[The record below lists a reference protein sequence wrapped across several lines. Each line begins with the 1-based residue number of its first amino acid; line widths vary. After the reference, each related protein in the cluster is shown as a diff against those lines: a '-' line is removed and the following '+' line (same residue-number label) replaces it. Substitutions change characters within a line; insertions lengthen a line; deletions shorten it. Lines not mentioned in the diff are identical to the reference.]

1 METIHIRGA
10 RQHNLKNISLEIPRQ
25 QFVVITGVSGSG
37 KSTLAFDVLYAE
49 GRRRYM
55 ASLSASARQFLTQHA
70 KPEVDAISGLSPTV
84 ALEQRRATPSVRSTV
99 GTVSEIAD
107 YLRLLYAR
115 VGTPHCL
122 ECGRVIARHS
132 VPQIVDQLLDVPE
145 GSRLQLLAPI
155 RLFHPDDC
163 DTVLQDLHRAGF
175 VRIRLNGTIYD
186 LMDLDLAR
194 TIAGLRPG
202 EIAETQLD
210 IVVDRLVVKS
220 GMAQRLADSLD
231 TALRYGKDVVK
242 VLIEPFDSAPLRSG
256 WEERLFTQRL
266 VCPACGFAYPELSP
280 AFFSPNSPEGA
291 CPACEGLGVQQN
303 PPLNKGGRGGDK
315 RGGDKRGSAQAAGDS
330 QVCSQCHGSRL
341 RPETQ
346 GIRLRDRSLSELT
359 AKPLEEVLDF
369 FSALVF
375 YGQTEPIAR
384 PLCQEI
390 VSRLRA
396 LVDLGL
402 AYVSLDRTLVSLSG
416 GEAQR
421 VRLATLL
428 GNGLSGVIYI
438 LDEPSVGLHPRDTS
452 QLLEMLRRLCRQGNT
467 VVVVEHDPETMLA
480 ADHLIDLGP
489 GAGEQGGRVC
499 ATGTPQ
505 AVKNAP
511 DSLTGQYLSGAS
523 QIPVPTKRRAS
534 TQCLTLA
541 RTRVH
546 NLKDISVDFPL
557 GTLTCVTGV
566 SGSGKSSLV
575 SDALVPALA
584 AALAGT
590 QATAA
595 GIGQLSGW
603 QHLNKMIVVDQAP
616 IGRTPS
622 STPATYIGLLRPL
635 RALFAQL
642 PEARVRGYNPD
653 RFSFNVKGG
662 RCEACEG
669 HGVFAVEM
677 SFLPDVYVQCDVCHG
692 QRYNRETLA
701 VTLRG
706 RSIADV
712 LNMTVA
718 EALAAY
724 GDLPEIRSRLE
735 TLRAVG
741 LSYIRLG
748 QAAPTLSGGEAQRLK
763 LAKEL
768 SRKSTGQT
776 LFLFDEPTTGLHL
789 ADIQRL
795 LDIFTL
801 LVETGNTVVVVEHNL
816 EVVKT
821 ADWVIDLGPEGG
833 EAGGKVVACGP
844 PEEIAQVEESYT
856 GRFLKGL
863 L

>member
-1 METIHIRGA
+1 METICIRGA

-25 QFVVITGVSGSG
+25 KFVVITGVSGSG

-70 KPEVDAISGLSPTV
+70 KPDVDAISGLSPTV
-84 ALEQRRATPSVRSTV
+84 ALEQRRTTTSPRSTV

-132 VPQIVDQLLDVPE
+132 VPQIVDQLLDAPE

-155 RLFHPDDC
+155 RLFHPDDG
-163 DTVLQDLHRAGF
+163 DTVLQDLHKAGF
-175 VRIRLNGTIYD
+175 VRVRLNGTIHD
-186 LMDLDLAR
+186 LMDLDLAQEL
-194 TIAGLRPG
+194 AGLSPD
-202 EIAETQLD
+202 EVAETQLD

-220 GMAQRLADSLD
+220 GIAQRLADSLD
-231 TALRYGKDVVK
+231 TALRYGRDVVK
-242 VLIEPFDSAPLRSG
+242 VLVEPFDSAPLRSG
-256 WEERLFTQRL
+256 CEERLFTQRL
-266 VCPACGFAYPELSP
+266 ICPACGFAYPELSP

-291 CPACEGLGVQQN
+291 CPACEGLGIQRERVT
-303 PPLNKGGRGGDK
+303 KK
-315 RGGDKRGSAQAAGDS
+315 RGKAQAVAES
-330 QVCSQCHGSRL
+330 QVCSECHGSRL

-346 GIRLRDRSLSELT
+346 GIRIGGKSLSELT
-359 AKPLEEVLDF
+359 AKPLEEALDF
-369 FSALVF
+369 FSRLGF
-375 YGQTEPIAR
+375 YGQTEPVAQ

-390 VSRLRA
+390 VSRLQA

-402 AYVSLDRTLVSLSG
+402 AYLSLDRTMVSLSG

-438 LDEPSVGLHPRDTS
+438 LDEPSVGLHPRDTG
-452 QLLEMLRRLCRQGNT
+452 QLLEMLRRLCQQGNT

-499 ATGTPQ
+499 AVGTPQ
-505 AVKNAP
+505 DVKNAP
-511 DSLTGQYLSGAS
+511 DSLTGRYLSGAA
-523 QIPVPTKRRAS
+523 QIPVPTKRRPS
-534 TQCLTLA
+534 KHCLTLA
-541 RTRVH
+541 HTGVH

-557 GTLTCVTGV
+557 GALTCVTGV
-566 SGSGKSSLV
+566 SGSGKSSLI

-642 PEARVRGYNPD
+642 PEARLRGYNPD

-669 HGVFAVEM
+669 NGVFAVEM

-692 QRYNRETLA
+692 RRYNRETLA

-741 LSYIRLG
+741 LAYIRLG

-801 LVETGNTVVVVEHNL
+801 LVEAGNTVVVIEHNL

-833 EAGGKVVACGP
+833 EAGGKVVACGT
-844 PEEIAQVEESYT
+844 PEDIARVEQSYT
-856 GRFLKGL
+856 GRFLKSL

>member
-1 METIHIRGA
+1 METIRIRGA

-25 QFVVITGVSGSG
+25 QLVVITGVSGSG

-55 ASLSASARQFLTQHA
+55 ASLSASARQFLTQQA
-70 KPEVDAISGLSPTV
+70 KPDVDAISGLSPAV
-84 ALEQRRATPSVRSTV
+84 ALEQRRATPSLRSTV

-107 YLRLLYAR
+107 YLRLLYTR

-122 ECGRVIARHS
+122 DCGRVIERHS
-132 VPQIVDQLLDVPE
+132 VPQIVDQLLDVPQ

-155 RLFHPDDC
+155 RLFHPDDG
-163 DTVLQDLHRAGF
+163 DTVLQDLHTAGF
-175 VRIRLNGTIYD
+175 VRIRLNGTIHD
-186 LMDLDLAR
+186 LMELDLAKK
-194 TIAGLRPG
+194 IAGLSPD
-202 EIAETQLD
+202 EITETQLD

-220 GMAQRLADSLD
+220 GVAQRLADSLD
-231 TALRYGKDVVK
+231 TALRYGKDVVT
-242 VLIEPFDSAPLRSG
+242 VLIGEN
-256 WEERLFTQRL
+256 EERLFTQRL
-266 VCPACGFAYPELSP
+266 ICPACDFTYPELSP

-291 CPACEGLGVQQN
+291 CPTCEGLGVQRERTT
-303 PPLNKGGRGGDK
+303 K
-315 RGGDKRGSAQAAGDS
+315 KRGSAQAAADS
-330 QVCSQCHGSRL
+330 QVCAGCNGARL

-346 GIRLRDRSLSELT
+346 GIRLGDSSLSELN
-359 AKPLEEVLDF
+359 ARPLGEALDF
-369 FSALVF
+369 FSQLVF
-375 YGQTEPIAR
+375 YGQTEQIAQ

-390 VSRLRA
+390 ITRLQA

-402 AYVSLDRTLVSLSG
+402 DYVSLERPMVSLSG

-438 LDEPSVGLHPRDTS
+438 LDEPSVGLHPRDTG
-452 QLLEMLRRLCRQGNT
+452 QLLEMLKRLCRQDNT

-499 ATGTPQ
+499 AVGTPQ
-505 AVKNAP
+505 DVKNAP
-511 DSLTGQYLSGAS
+511 DSLTGQYLSGEA

-534 TQCLTLA
+534 KHFLSLA
-541 RTRVH
+541 HTRVH

-557 GTLTCVTGV
+557 GALTCVTGV
-566 SGSGKSSLV
+566 SGSGKSSLIN
-575 SDALVPALA
+575 DALVPALA
-584 AALAGT
+584 AVLAGRT
-590 QATAA
+590 SAAA
-595 GIGQLSGW
+595 GVGQLSGG
-603 QHLNKMIVVDQAP
+603 QQLNKMIVVDQAP

-635 RALFAQL
+635 RVLFAQL
-642 PEARVRGYNPD
+642 PEARVRGYNLD

-669 HGVFAVEM
+669 NGVSVVEM
-677 SFLPDVYVQCDVCHG
+677 SFLPDVYVRCDVCHG
-692 QRYNRETLA
+692 RRYNRETLA
-701 VTLRG
+701 VTWRG

-718 EALAAY
+718 EALALY
-724 GDLPEIRSRLE
+724 GDISEIRSRLE

-741 LSYIRLG
+741 LSYVRLG

-768 SRKSTGQT
+768 SRKSTGRT

-801 LVETGNTVVVVEHNL
+801 LVEAGNTVVVVEHNL

-833 EAGGKVVACGP
+833 EAGGTVVACGT
-844 PEEIAQVEESYT
+844 PEEISHVEQSYT
-856 GRFLKGL
+856 GRFLKSL

>member
-1 METIHIRGA
+1 METIRIRGA

-25 QFVVITGVSGSG
+25 KFVVITGVSGSG

-55 ASLSASARQFLTQHA
+55 ASLSASARQFLTQYA

-84 ALEQRRATPSVRSTV
+84 ALEQRRTVSSVRSTV

-163 DTVLQDLHRAGF
+163 DTVLQDLYKAGF
-175 VRIRLNGTIYD
+175 VRVRLNGTIHD
-186 LMDLDLAR
+186 LVDLDLAGK
-194 TIAGLRPG
+194 IAGLRPG
-202 EIAETQLD
+202 EVAETQLD

-220 GMAQRLADSLD
+220 GIAQRLADSLD
-231 TALRYGKDVVK
+231 TALRYGKDMVK
-242 VLIEPFDSAPLRSG
+242 VLIGEN
-256 WEERLFTQRL
+256 EERLFTQRL
-266 VCPACGFAYPELSP
+266 ICPACGFAYPELSP

-291 CPACEGLGVQQN
+291 CPACEGLGVQQEQ
-303 PPLNKGGRGGDK
+303 KTKK
-315 RGGDKRGSAQAAGDS
+315 RRSAQAATDS
-330 QVCSQCHGSRL
+330 QVCSVCNGSRL
-341 RPETQ
+341 RSETQ
-346 GIRLRDRSLSELT
+346 GIRIRDMSLSELT
-359 AKPLEEVLDF
+359 AKPLGEALEF
-369 FSALVF
+369 FSQLVF

-390 VSRLRA
+390 VSRLQA

-402 AYVSLDRTLVSLSG
+402 AYVTLERTMMSLSG
-416 GEAQR
+416 GEVQR

-452 QLLEMLRRLCRQGNT
+452 QLLEMLRRLCQQGNT

-489 GAGEQGGRVC
+489 GAGEQGGWVC
-499 ATGTPQ
+499 AVGTPQ
-505 AVKNAP
+505 GVKNAP

-523 QIPVPTKRRAS
+523 QIPVPTKRRS
-534 TQCLTLA
+534 SKHCLTLA
-541 RTRVH
+541 HARVH

-557 GTLTCVTGV
+557 GALTCVTGV
-566 SGSGKSSLV
+566 SGSGKSSLI

-590 QATAA
+590 QSIAA

-669 HGVFAVEM
+669 NGVFAVEM

-692 QRYNRETLA
+692 RRYNRETLA

-718 EALAAY
+718 EALSAY
-724 GDLPEIRSRLE
+724 GDLPEVRSRLE

-801 LVETGNTVVVVEHNL
+801 LVEAGNTVVVIEHNL

-833 EAGGKVVACGP
+833 EAGGKVVACGT
-844 PEEIAQVEESYT
+844 PEDMTRVEHSYT
-856 GRFLKGL
+856 GRFLKSL

>member
-1 METIHIRGA
+1 METIRIRGA

-70 KPEVDAISGLSPTV
+70 KPDVDAISGLSPAV
-84 ALEQRRATPSVRSTV
+84 ALEQRRTAPSPRSTV

-122 ECGRVIARHS
+122 ECGRVIERHS

-145 GSRLQLLAPI
+145 GSRLQLLAPL
-155 RLFHPDDC
+155 RLFHPEDC
-163 DTVLQDLHRAGF
+163 DTVLQDLHKAGF
-175 VRIRLNGTIYD
+175 VRIRLNGTIHD
-186 LMDLDLAR
+186 LMDLELAEK
-194 TIAGLRPG
+194 IAGLSPG
-202 EIAETQLD
+202 EIAATQLD

-220 GMAQRLADSLD
+220 GVAQRLADSLD

-242 VLIEPFDSAPLRSG
+242 VLIEEN
-256 WEERLFTQRL
+256 EERLFTQRL
-266 VCPACGFAYPELSP
+266 ICPACGFAYPELSP

-291 CPACEGLGVQQN
+291 CPACEGLGVQQERVT
-303 PPLNKGGRGGDK
+303 KK
-315 RGGDKRGSAQAAGDS
+315 RGKAQAAGDS
-330 QVCSQCHGSRL
+330 QVCSQCNGSRL

-346 GIRLRDRSLSELT
+346 GIRIKDRHLAELN
-359 AKPLEEVLDF
+359 AQPLGAVLDF
-369 FSALVF
+369 FSQLGF
-375 YGQTEPIAR
+375 SGQTERIAR

-390 VSRLRA
+390 VSRLQA

-402 AYVSLDRTLVSLSG
+402 ASLTLDRTLVSLSG

-428 GNGLSGVIYI
+428 GNGLSGVIHI

-452 QLLEMLRRLCRQGNT
+452 QLLEMLKRLCGQGNT

-489 GAGEQGGRVC
+489 GAGEQGGWVC
-499 ATGTPQ
+499 AVGTPQ
-505 AVKNAP
+505 DVKNAP
-511 DSLTGQYLSGAS
+511 DSLTGQYLSGES
-523 QIPVPTKRRAS
+523 KIPVPTKRRAAKNL
-534 TQCLTLA
+534 LTLA
-541 RTRVH
+541 HTRVH

-557 GTLTCVTGV
+557 GALTCVTGV
-566 SGSGKSSLV
+566 SGSGKSSLI

-584 AALAGT
+584 AVLAGT
-590 QATAA
+590 QSTTAEV
-595 GIGQLSGW
+595 GQLSGW
-603 QHLNKMIVVDQAP
+603 QQLNKMIVVDQAP

-642 PEARVRGYNPD
+642 PEARVRGYNLD

-669 HGVFAVEM
+669 NGVFAVEM

-712 LNMTVA
+712 LKMTVA
-718 EALAAY
+718 EALALY
-724 GDLPEIRSRLE
+724 GDLSEIRSRLE

-801 LVETGNTVVVVEHNL
+801 LVEAGNTVVVIEHNL

-833 EAGGKVVACGP
+833 EAGGNVVACGT
-844 PEEIAQVEESYT
+844 PEEITRVEQSYT
-856 GRFLKGL
+856 GRFLKSL

>member
-25 QFVVITGVSGSG
+25 KFVVITGVSGSG

-84 ALEQRRATPSVRSTV
+84 ALEQRRTAPSVRSTV

-107 YLRLLYAR
+107 HLRLLYAR

-132 VPQIVDQLLDVPE
+132 VPQIVDQLLDVPA

-163 DTVLQDLHRAGF
+163 ATVLQDLHKAGF
-175 VRIRLNGTIYD
+175 VRVRLNGTIYD
-186 LMDLDLAR
+186 LMDSDLAR
-194 TIAGLRPG
+194 ELAGLRPG

-220 GMAQRLADSLD
+220 GIAQRLADSLD

-242 VLIEPFDSAPLRSG
+242 VLIGEN
-256 WEERLFTQRL
+256 EERLFTQRL
-266 VCPACGFAYPELSP
+266 ICPACGFAYPELSP

-291 CPACEGLGVQQN
+291 CPACEGLGVQHN
-303 PPLNKGGRGGDK
+303 PPHPPLTKGGRGGDK
-315 RGGDKRGSAQAAGDS
+315 RGSTQAAVGS

-341 RPETQ
+341 RSETQ
-346 GIRLRDRSLSELT
+346 GIRIRDMSLSELT
-359 AKPLEEVLDF
+359 AKSLEEVLDF
-369 FSALVF
+369 FSELVF
-375 YGQTEPIAR
+375 YGRTEPIAR

-390 VSRLRA
+390 VSRLQA

-402 AYVSLDRTLVSLSG
+402 AYVTLDRTMVSLSG

-428 GNGLSGVIYI
+428 GNGLSGVIHI

-452 QLLEMLRRLCRQGNT
+452 QLLEMLRRLCQQGNT

-489 GAGEQGGRVC
+489 GAGEQGGWVC
-499 ATGTPQ
+499 AVGTPQ
-505 AVKNAP
+505 DVKNAP
-511 DSLTGQYLSGAS
+511 NSLTGQYLSGAS
-523 QIPVPTKRRAS
+523 QIPVPTKRRPS
-534 TQCLTLA
+534 KHCLTLA
-541 RTRVH
+541 HTRMH
-546 NLKDISVDFPL
+546 NLKDICVDFPL

-566 SGSGKSSLV
+566 SGSGKSSLI

-635 RALFAQL
+635 RVLFAQL

-669 HGVFAVEM
+669 NGVFAVEM
-677 SFLPDVYVQCDVCHG
+677 SFLPDVYIRCDVCHG
-692 QRYNRETLA
+692 RRYNRETLA

-735 TLRAVG
+735 ALRAVG
-741 LSYIRLG
+741 LAYIRLG

-768 SRKSTGQT
+768 SRKSTGRT

-801 LVETGNTVVVVEHNL
+801 LVEAGNTVVVIEHNL

-844 PEEIAQVEESYT
+844 PEEIVQVEESYT
-856 GRFLKGL
+856 GRFLKSL

>member
-1 METIHIRGA
+1 METIRIRGA

-55 ASLSASARQFLTQHA
+55 ASLSASARQFLPQHA
-70 KPEVDAISGLSPTV
+70 KPDVDAISGLSPTV
-84 ALEQRRATPSVRSTV
+84 ALKQRRTAPSVRSTV

-107 YLRLLYAR
+107 YLRLLYTR

-122 ECGRVIARHS
+122 ECGRVIERHS
-132 VPQIVDQLLDVPE
+132 VPQIVDQLLDVSE

-155 RLFHPDDC
+155 RLFHPEDC
-163 DTVLQDLHRAGF
+163 DTVLQDLHKAGF
-175 VRIRLNGTIYD
+175 VRVRLNGTIHD
-186 LMDLDLAR
+186 LMDSGLAKEL
-194 TIAGLRPG
+194 TGLRPD
-202 EIAETQLD
+202 EITETQLD

-220 GMAQRLADSLD
+220 GIAQRLADSLD

-242 VLIEPFDSAPLRSG
+242 VLIGES
-256 WEERLFTQRL
+256 EERLFTQRL
-266 VCPACGFAYPELSP
+266 ICPACGFAYPELSP

-291 CPACEGLGVQQN
+291 CPACEGLGMQQD
-303 PPLNKGGRGGDK
+303 PPLSKGGRGGDK
-315 RGGDKRGSAQAAGDS
+315 RGSAQTAVKS
-330 QVCSQCHGSRL
+330 QVCSECNGSRL
-341 RPETQ
+341 RSETQ
-346 GIRLRDRSLSELT
+346 GIRIRDMSLSELT
-359 AKPLEEVLDF
+359 AKPLEGVLDF
-369 FSALVF
+369 FSQLVF
-375 YGQTEPIAR
+375 YGQTEPVAR

-402 AYVSLDRTLVSLSG
+402 AYVTLDRTMVSLSG
-416 GEAQR
+416 GESQR

-452 QLLEMLRRLCRQGNT
+452 QLLEMLKRLCQQGNT
-467 VVVVEHDPETMLA
+467 VVVVEHDPETILA

-489 GAGEQGGRVC
+489 GAGEQGGWVC
-499 ATGTPQ
+499 AVGTPQ
-505 AVKNAP
+505 DVKNAP

-523 QIPVPTKRRAS
+523 QIPVPTKRRPS
-534 TQCLTLA
+534 NHYLTLA
-541 RTRVH
+541 HTRVH

-557 GTLTCVTGV
+557 GALTCVTGV
-566 SGSGKSSLV
+566 SGSGKSSLI

-584 AALAGT
+584 AVLAGT
-590 QATAA
+590 QPTAA

-603 QHLNKMIVVDQAP
+603 QRLNKMIVVDQAP

-642 PEARVRGYNPD
+642 PEARVRGYTPD

-669 HGVFAVEM
+669 NGVFAVEM

-801 LVETGNTVVVVEHNL
+801 LVEAGNTVVVIEHNL

-821 ADWVIDLGPEGG
+821 ADWVIDLGPKGG
-833 EAGGKVVACGP
+833 AAGGNVVACGT
-844 PEEIAQVEESYT
+844 PEDMTRVEQSYT
-856 GRFLKGL
+856 GRFLKSFL
-863 L
+863 

>member
-70 KPEVDAISGLSPTV
+70 KPEVDAITGLSPTV
-84 ALEQRRATPSVRSTV
+84 ALEQRGTTTSPRSTV

-155 RLFHPDDC
+155 RLFHPDDG

-175 VRIRLNGTIYD
+175 VRVRLNGTIHD
-186 LMDLDLAR
+186 LMDADLAQEL
-194 TIAGLRPG
+194 AGLKPG

-220 GMAQRLADSLD
+220 GIAQRLADSLE

-242 VLIEPFDSAPLRSG
+242 VLVEPFDSAPLRSG
-256 WEERLFTQRL
+256 CEERLFTQRL
-266 VCPACGFAYPELSP
+266 ICPACGFAYPELSP

-291 CPACEGLGVQQN
+291 CPACEGLGIQRERVT
-303 PPLNKGGRGGDK
+303 KK
-315 RGGDKRGSAQAAGDS
+315 RGKAQAVAES
-330 QVCSQCHGSRL
+330 HICSECNGSRL
-341 RPETQ
+341 RSETQ
-346 GIRLRDRSLSELT
+346 GIRIEGRSLSELT
-359 AKPLEEVLDF
+359 AKPLEEALDF
-369 FSALVF
+369 FSQLGF
-375 YGQTEPIAR
+375 YGQTEPVAR

-390 VSRLRA
+390 ISRLRA

-402 AYVSLDRTLVSLSG
+402 AYLSLDRTMVSLSG

-438 LDEPSVGLHPRDTS
+438 LDEPSVGLHPRDTG
-452 QLLEMLRRLCRQGNT
+452 QLLEMLRRLCQQGNT

-499 ATGTPQ
+499 AVGTPQ
-505 AVKNAP
+505 DVKNAP
-511 DSLTGQYLSGAS
+511 ASLTGQYLSGAA
-523 QIPVPTKRRAS
+523 QIPVPTKRRTS
-534 TQCLTLA
+534 KHCLTLA
-541 RTRVH
+541 HAGVH

-557 GTLTCVTGV
+557 GALTCVTGV
-566 SGSGKSSLV
+566 SGSGKSSLI
-575 SDALVPALA
+575 SDALVPALG

-590 QATAA
+590 QLTAA
-595 GIGQLSGW
+595 DIGQLSGW

-616 IGRTPS
+616 IGRTPG

-642 PEARVRGYNPD
+642 PEARLRGYNPD

-669 HGVFAVEM
+669 NGVFAVEM

-692 QRYNRETLA
+692 RRYNRETLA

-741 LSYIRLG
+741 LAYIRLG

-801 LVETGNTVVVVEHNL
+801 LVEAGNTVVVIEHNL

-833 EAGGKVVACGP
+833 EAGGKVVACGT
-844 PEEIAQVEESYT
+844 PEDIARVEQSYT
-856 GRFLKGL
+856 GRFLKSL

>member
-1 METIHIRGA
+1 METIRIRGA

-25 QFVVITGVSGSG
+25 QLVVITGVSGSG

-70 KPEVDAISGLSPTV
+70 KPDVDAIGGLSPAV
-84 ALEQRRATPSVRSTV
+84 ALEQRRITPSLRSTV
-99 GTVSEIAD
+99 GTLSEIAD

-122 ECGRVIARHS
+122 DCGRVIERHS
-132 VPQIVDQLLDVPE
+132 VPQIVDQLLDVPQ

-163 DTVLQDLHRAGF
+163 DTVLQDLHTAGF
-175 VRIRLNGTIYD
+175 VRIRLNGTIHD
-186 LMDLDLAR
+186 LMELDLAGK
-194 TIAGLRPG
+194 IAGLSPD

-220 GMAQRLADSLD
+220 GVAQRLADSLD
-231 TALRYGKDVVK
+231 TALRYGKDVVS
-242 VLIEPFDSAPLRSG
+242 VLIESFDSAPLRSG
-256 WEERLFTQRL
+256 CEERLFTQRL
-266 VCPACGFAYPELSP
+266 ICPACDFAYPELSP

-291 CPACEGLGVQQN
+291 CPACEGLGVQRERAT
-303 PPLNKGGRGGDK
+303 KK
-315 RGGDKRGSAQAAGDS
+315 RGKAPVAADS
-330 QVCSQCHGSRL
+330 QVCAGCNGARL

-346 GIRLRDRSLSELT
+346 GIRLGDSSLSELG
-359 AKPLEEVLDF
+359 ARPLGGALDF
-369 FSALVF
+369 FSRLVF

-390 VSRLRA
+390 VTRLQA

-402 AYVSLDRTLVSLSG
+402 DYVSLDRPMVSLSG

-438 LDEPSVGLHPRDTS
+438 LDEPSVGSHPRDTR
-452 QLLEMLRRLCRQGNT
+452 QLLEMLKRLCQQGNT

-499 ATGTPQ
+499 AVGTPQ
-505 AVKNAP
+505 DIKNAP
-511 DSLTGQYLSGAS
+511 DSLTGQYLSGES
-523 QIPVPTKRRAS
+523 QIPVPTKRRS
-534 TQCLTLA
+534 SKHFLSLA
-541 RTRVH
+541 HTRVH

-557 GTLTCVTGV
+557 GVLTCVTGV
-566 SGSGKSSLV
+566 SGSGKSSLIN
-575 SDALVPALA
+575 DALVPALA
-584 AALAGT
+584 AVLAGRT
-590 QATAA
+590 STAA
-595 GIGQLSGW
+595 DIGQLSGG
-603 QHLNKMIVVDQAP
+603 QQLDKLIVVDQAP

-642 PEARVRGYNPD
+642 PEARVRGYNQN

-669 HGVFAVEM
+669 NGVSVVEM
-677 SFLPDVYVQCDVCHG
+677 SFLPDVYVRCDVCHG
-692 QRYNRETLA
+692 RRYNRETLA
-701 VTLRG
+701 VTWRG

-718 EALAAY
+718 EALALY
-724 GDLPEIRSRLE
+724 GDISEIRSRLE

-741 LSYIRLG
+741 LSYVRLG

-768 SRKSTGQT
+768 SRKSTGRT

-801 LVETGNTVVVVEHNL
+801 LVEAGNSVVVVEHNL

-833 EAGGKVVACGP
+833 EAGGTVVACGT
-844 PEEIAQVEESYT
+844 PEDISRVGQSYT
-856 GRFLKGL
+856 GRFLKSL

>member
-1 METIHIRGA
+1 METIRIRGA

-25 QFVVITGVSGSG
+25 KFVVITGVSGSG

-70 KPEVDAISGLSPTV
+70 KPDVDAISGLSPTV
-84 ALEQRRATPSVRSTV
+84 ALEQRRTVPSVRSTI

-122 ECGRVIARHS
+122 ECGRVIERHS
-132 VPQIVDQLLDVPE
+132 VPQIVDQLLDIPE

-155 RLFHPDDC
+155 RLFHPEDC
-163 DTVLQDLHRAGF
+163 DTVLQDLHKAGF
-175 VRIRLNGTIYD
+175 VRIRLNGTVHD
-186 LMDLDLAR
+186 LMDSDLAR
-194 TIAGLRPG
+194 ELAGLRPG
-202 EIAETQLD
+202 KIAEIQLD

-220 GMAQRLADSLD
+220 GIAQRLADSLD
-231 TALRYGKDVVK
+231 TALRYGKDVVR
-242 VLIEPFDSAPLRSG
+242 VLIGES
-256 WEERLFTQRL
+256 EERLFTQRL
-266 VCPACGFAYPELSP
+266 ICPACGFAYPELSP

-291 CPACEGLGVQQN
+291 CPACEGLGVQQER
-303 PPLNKGGRGGDK
+303 KTK
-315 RGGDKRGSAQAAGDS
+315 KRGSTQAAVDS
-330 QVCSQCHGSRL
+330 QVCSQCNGSRL
-341 RPETQ
+341 RSETQ
-346 GIRLRDRSLSELT
+346 GIRIGDMSLSELT
-359 AKPLEEVLDF
+359 AKPLGAVLDF
-369 FSALVF
+369 FSQLVF
-375 YGQTEPIAR
+375 YGQTEPVAR

-390 VSRLRA
+390 VSRLQA

-402 AYVSLDRTLVSLSG
+402 AYVTLDRTMVSLSG

-428 GNGLSGVIYI
+428 GNGLSGVIHI

-452 QLLEMLRRLCRQGNT
+452 QLLEMLRRLCQQGNT

-489 GAGEQGGRVC
+489 GAGEQGGWVC
-499 ATGTPQ
+499 AVGTPQ
-505 AVKNAP
+505 DVKNAP

-523 QIPVPTKRRAS
+523 RIPVPTKRRPS
-534 TQCLTLA
+534 KHCLTLA
-541 RTRVH
+541 HTRVH
-546 NLKDISVDFPL
+546 NLKDIRVDFPL

-566 SGSGKSSLV
+566 SGSGKSSLI
-575 SDALVPALA
+575 SNALVPALA

-616 IGRTPS
+616 VGRTPS
-622 STPATYIGLLRPL
+622 STPATYIGLLRPI

-669 HGVFAVEM
+669 NGVFAVEM

-718 EALAAY
+718 EALAVY

-741 LSYIRLG
+741 LAYIRLG

-801 LVETGNTVVVVEHNL
+801 LVEAGNTVVVIEHNL

-821 ADWVIDLGPEGG
+821 ADWVIDMGPEGG
-833 EAGGKVVACGP
+833 AAGGKVVACGT
-844 PEEIAQVEESYT
+844 PEDITRVEQSYT
-856 GRFLKGL
+856 GRFLKSL

>member
-1 METIHIRGA
+1 METIRIRGA

-25 QFVVITGVSGSG
+25 KFVVITGVSGSG

-70 KPEVDAISGLSPTV
+70 KPDVDAISGLSPTV
-84 ALEQRRATPSVRSTV
+84 ALEQRRTVPSVRSTV

-175 VRIRLNGTIYD
+175 VRVRLNGTIHD
-186 LMDLDLAR
+186 LVDSDLAR
-194 TIAGLRPG
+194 ELAALRPG

-220 GMAQRLADSLD
+220 GIAQRLADSLD

-242 VLIEPFDSAPLRSG
+242 VLIGEN
-256 WEERLFTQRL
+256 EERLFTQRL
-266 VCPACGFAYPELSP
+266 ICPACGFAYPELSP

-291 CPACEGLGVQQN
+291 CPACEGLGVQQEQ
-303 PPLNKGGRGGDK
+303 KTK
-315 RGGDKRGSAQAAGDS
+315 KRGSTQAAVDS
-330 QVCSQCHGSRL
+330 QVCSQCNGSRL
-341 RPETQ
+341 RSETQ
-346 GIRLRDRSLSELT
+346 GIRIRDMSLSELT
-359 AKPLEEVLDF
+359 AKPLGEVLDF
-369 FSALVF
+369 FSQLVF

-390 VSRLRA
+390 VSRLQA

-402 AYVSLDRTLVSLSG
+402 DYVSLGRTMASLSG
-416 GEAQR
+416 GEVQR

-452 QLLEMLRRLCRQGNT
+452 QLLEMLRRLCQQGNT

-489 GAGEQGGRVC
+489 GAGEQGGWVC
-499 ATGTPQ
+499 AVGTPQ
-505 AVKNAP
+505 GVKNAP

-523 QIPVPTKRRAS
+523 QIPVPTKRRS
-534 TQCLTLA
+534 SKHCLTLA
-541 RTRVH
+541 HARVH
-546 NLKDISVDFPL
+546 NLKDISVNFPL
-557 GTLTCVTGV
+557 GALTCVTGV
-566 SGSGKSSLV
+566 SGSGKSSLI

-584 AALAGT
+584 DALAGT
-590 QATAA
+590 QPTAA
-595 GIGQLSGW
+595 GVGQLSGW

-669 HGVFAVEM
+669 NGVFAVEM

-692 QRYNRETLA
+692 RRYNRETLA

-718 EALAAY
+718 EALSAY

-741 LSYIRLG
+741 LSYLRLG

-801 LVETGNTVVVVEHNL
+801 LVEAGNTVVVIEHNL

-833 EAGGKVVACGP
+833 EAGGKVVACGT
-844 PEEIAQVEESYT
+844 PEDMTRVEHSYT
-856 GRFLKGL
+856 GRFLKSL

>member
-1 METIHIRGA
+1 METIRIRGA

-25 QFVVITGVSGSG
+25 QLVVITGVSGSG

-55 ASLSASARQFLTQHA
+55 ASLSASARQFLTQQA
-70 KPEVDAISGLSPTV
+70 KPDVDAISGLSPAV
-84 ALEQRRATPSVRSTV
+84 ALEQRRATPSLRSTV

-122 ECGRVIARHS
+122 DCGRVIERHS
-132 VPQIVDQLLDVPE
+132 VPQIVDQLLDVPQ

-155 RLFHPDDC
+155 HLFHPDDG
-163 DTVLQDLHRAGF
+163 DTVLQDLHTAGF
-175 VRIRLNGTIYD
+175 VRIRLNGTIHD
-186 LMDLDLAR
+186 LMELDLAKK
-194 TIAGLRPG
+194 IAGLSPD
-202 EIAETQLD
+202 EITETQLD

-220 GMAQRLADSLD
+220 GVAQRLADSLD
-231 TALRYGKDVVK
+231 TALRYGKDVVT
-242 VLIEPFDSAPLRSG
+242 VLIGEN
-256 WEERLFTQRL
+256 EERLFTQRL
-266 VCPACGFAYPELSP
+266 ICPACDFAYPELSP

-291 CPACEGLGVQQN
+291 CPTCEGLGVQRERTT
-303 PPLNKGGRGGDK
+303 K
-315 RGGDKRGSAQAAGDS
+315 KRGSAQAAADS
-330 QVCSQCHGSRL
+330 QVCAGCNGARL

-346 GIRLRDRSLSELT
+346 GIRLGDSSLSELG
-359 AKPLEEVLDF
+359 ARPLGEALDF
-369 FSALVF
+369 FSQLVF
-375 YGQTEPIAR
+375 YGQTEPIAQ

-390 VSRLRA
+390 ITRLQA

-402 AYVSLDRTLVSLSG
+402 DYVSLERPMVSLSG

-438 LDEPSVGLHPRDTS
+438 LDEPSVGLHPRDTG
-452 QLLEMLRRLCRQGNT
+452 QLLEMLKRLCQQGNT

-480 ADHLIDLGP
+480 ANHLIDLGP

-499 ATGTPQ
+499 AVGTPQ
-505 AVKNAP
+505 DVKNAP
-511 DSLTGQYLSGAS
+511 DSLTGQYLSGEA

-534 TQCLTLA
+534 KHFLSLA
-541 RTRVH
+541 HTRVH

-557 GTLTCVTGV
+557 GALTCVTGV
-566 SGSGKSSLV
+566 SGSGKSSLIN
-575 SDALVPALA
+575 DALVPALA
-584 AALAGT
+584 AVLAGRT
-590 QATAA
+590 STAA
-595 GIGQLSGW
+595 GVGQLSGG
-603 QHLNKMIVVDQAP
+603 QQLNKMIVVDQAP

-635 RALFAQL
+635 RVLFAQL
-642 PEARVRGYNPD
+642 PEARVRGYNLD

-669 HGVFAVEM
+669 NGVSVVEM
-677 SFLPDVYVQCDVCHG
+677 SFLPDVYVRCDVCHG
-692 QRYNRETLA
+692 RRYNRETLA
-701 VTLRG
+701 VTWRG

-718 EALAAY
+718 EALALY
-724 GDLPEIRSRLE
+724 GDISEIRSRLE

-741 LSYIRLG
+741 LSYVRLG

-768 SRKSTGQT
+768 SRKSTGRT

-801 LVETGNTVVVVEHNL
+801 LVEAGNTVVVVEHNL

-833 EAGGKVVACGP
+833 EAGGTVVACGT
-844 PEEIAQVEESYT
+844 PEEISHVEQSYT
-856 GRFLKGL
+856 GRFLKSL

>member
-1 METIHIRGA
+1 METIRIRGA

-25 QFVVITGVSGSG
+25 KFVVITGVSGSG
-37 KSTLAFDVLYAE
+37 KSTLAFDILYAE

-70 KPEVDAISGLSPTV
+70 KPDVDAITGLSPTV
-84 ALEQRRATPSVRSTV
+84 ALEQRRTTTSPRSTV

-122 ECGRVIARHS
+122 ECGRAIARHS

-155 RLFHPDDC
+155 RLFHPDDG
-163 DTVLQDLHRAGF
+163 DTVLQDLHKAGF
-175 VRIRLNGTIYD
+175 VRVRLNGTIHD
-186 LMDLDLAR
+186 LMDSDLAR
-194 TIAGLRPG
+194 ELAGLKPG

-220 GMAQRLADSLD
+220 GIAQRLADSLD

-256 WEERLFTQRL
+256 CEERLFTQRL
-266 VCPACGFAYPELSP
+266 ICPACDFAYPELSP

-291 CPACEGLGVQQN
+291 CPACEGLGVQRERAT
-303 PPLNKGGRGGDK
+303 KK
-315 RGGDKRGSAQAAGDS
+315 RGKARAVAES
-330 QVCSQCHGSRL
+330 QVCSECNGSRL
-341 RPETQ
+341 RSETQ
-346 GIRLRDRSLSELT
+346 GIRIRDMSLSELT
-359 AKPLEEVLDF
+359 AKPLEEALDF
-369 FSALVF
+369 FSQLGF
-375 YGQTEPIAR
+375 YGQTEPVAR

-390 VSRLRA
+390 ISRLQA

-402 AYVSLDRTLVSLSG
+402 AYLSLDRTMASLSG
-416 GEAQR
+416 GEVQR

-452 QLLEMLRRLCRQGNT
+452 QLLEMLRRLCQQGNT

-489 GAGEQGGRVC
+489 GAGEQGGWVC
-499 ATGTPQ
+499 AVGTPQ
-505 AVKNAP
+505 DVKNAP

-523 QIPVPTKRRAS
+523 QIPVPTKRRPS
-534 TQCLTLA
+534 EHCLTLA
-541 RTRVH
+541 HTRVH

-557 GTLTCVTGV
+557 GALTCVTGV
-566 SGSGKSSLV
+566 SGSGKSSLI
-575 SDALVPALA
+575 SDALVPVLG
-584 AALAGT
+584 AALAGA

-642 PEARVRGYNPD
+642 PEARLRGYNPD

-669 HGVFAVEM
+669 NGVFAVEM
-677 SFLPDVYVQCDVCHG
+677 SFLPDVYVQCDVCRG
-692 QRYNRETLA
+692 RRYNRETLA

-724 GDLPEIRSRLE
+724 GDLPEIRARLE

-741 LSYIRLG
+741 LAYIRLG

-801 LVETGNTVVVVEHNL
+801 LVEAGNTVVVIEHNL

-833 EAGGKVVACGP
+833 EAGGTIVACGT
-844 PEEIAQVEESYT
+844 PEDIARVEQSYT
-856 GRFLKGL
+856 GRFLKSL

>member
-1 METIHIRGA
+1 METIRIRGV

-55 ASLSASARQFLTQHA
+55 ASLSASTRQFLTQHA
-70 KPEVDAISGLSPTV
+70 KPDVDAISGLSPTV
-84 ALEQRRATPSVRSTV
+84 ALEQRRTAPSVRSTV

-107 YLRLLYAR
+107 YLRLLYTK

-122 ECGRVIARHS
+122 ECGRVIERHS

-163 DTVLQDLHRAGF
+163 DTVLQDLHKAGF
-175 VRIRLNGTIYD
+175 VRIRLNGTIHD
-186 LMDLDLAR
+186 LMDSDLAQEL
-194 TIAGLRPG
+194 AGLRPS

-220 GMAQRLADSLD
+220 GIAQRLADSLD
-231 TALRYGKDVVK
+231 TALRYGKDVVR
-242 VLIEPFDSAPLRSG
+242 VLIGDS
-256 WEERLFTQRL
+256 EERLFTQRL
-266 VCPACGFAYPELSP
+266 ICPACGFAYPELSP

-291 CPACEGLGVQQN
+291 CPACEGLGVQQER
-303 PPLNKGGRGGDK
+303 KTK
-315 RGGDKRGSAQAAGDS
+315 KRGSAQAAVAS
-330 QVCSQCHGSRL
+330 QVCSECNGSRL

-346 GIRLRDRSLSELT
+346 GIRIEGRSLSELT
-359 AKPLEEVLDF
+359 AKPLDEALDF
-369 FSALVF
+369 FSQLVF
-375 YGQTEPIAR
+375 YGQTEPVAR

-390 VSRLRA
+390 VSRLQA
-396 LVDLGL
+396 LIDLGL
-402 AYVSLDRTLVSLSG
+402 AYVSLDRTMVSLSG

-438 LDEPSVGLHPRDTS
+438 FDEPSVGLHPRDTS
-452 QLLEMLRRLCRQGNT
+452 QLLEMLKRLCQQGNT

-489 GAGEQGGRVC
+489 GAGEQGGWVC
-499 ATGTPQ
+499 AVGTPQ
-505 AVKNAP
+505 DVKNAP

-523 QIPVPTKRRAS
+523 QIPVPTKRRPS
-534 TQCLTLA
+534 KHCLTLA
-541 RTRVH
+541 HTRVH

-566 SGSGKSSLV
+566 SGSGKSSLI

-584 AALAGT
+584 AVLAGT
-590 QATAA
+590 PPTAV

-642 PEARVRGYNPD
+642 PEARVRGYTPD
-653 RFSFNVKGG
+653 RFSFNVRGG

-669 HGVFAVEM
+669 NGVFAVEM
-677 SFLPDVYVQCDVCHG
+677 SFLPDVYVRCDVCHG

-735 TLRAVG
+735 TLRSVG

-763 LAKEL
+763 LSKEL
-768 SRKSTGQT
+768 SRKSTGRT

-801 LVETGNTVVVVEHNL
+801 LVEAGNTVVVIEHNL
-816 EVVKT
+816 EVAKT
-821 ADWVIDLGPEGG
+821 ADWIIDLGPEGG

-844 PEEIAQVEESYT
+844 PEEIVRVEESYT
-856 GRFLKGL
+856 GRFLKSL

>member
-1 METIHIRGA
+1 METIRIRGA

-25 QFVVITGVSGSG
+25 KFVVITGVSGSG

-70 KPEVDAISGLSPTV
+70 KPDVDAISGLSPTV
-84 ALEQRRATPSVRSTV
+84 ALEQRRTTPSLRSTV
-99 GTVSEIAD
+99 GTVSEVAD

-122 ECGRVIARHS
+122 ECGRVIERHS

-163 DTVLQDLHRAGF
+163 DTVLQDLHKAGF
-175 VRIRLNGTIYD
+175 VRVRLNGTIHD
-186 LMDLDLAR
+186 LMDLDLAGK
-194 TIAGLRPG
+194 IAGLRPG

-220 GMAQRLADSLD
+220 GIAQRLADSLD
-231 TALRYGKDVVK
+231 TALRYGKDMVK
-242 VLIEPFDSAPLRSG
+242 VLIGEN
-256 WEERLFTQRL
+256 EERLFTQRL
-266 VCPACGFAYPELSP
+266 ICPACGFAYPELSP

-291 CPACEGLGVQQN
+291 CPACEGLGVQQERTT
-303 PPLNKGGRGGDK
+303 KK
-315 RGGDKRGSAQAAGDS
+315 RRSAQAATDS
-330 QVCSQCHGSRL
+330 QVCSVCSGSRL
-341 RPETQ
+341 RSETQ
-346 GIRLRDRSLSELT
+346 GIRLGGMSLGELNSQ
-359 AKPLEEVLDF
+359 PLGEALDF
-369 FSALVF
+369 FSQLVF

-390 VSRLRA
+390 VSRLQA

-402 AYVSLDRTLVSLSG
+402 DYVSLDRTMASLSG
-416 GEAQR
+416 GEVQR

-452 QLLEMLRRLCRQGNT
+452 QLLEMLRRLCQQGNT

-499 ATGTPQ
+499 AVGTPQ
-505 AVKNAP
+505 GVKNAP

-523 QIPVPTKRRAS
+523 QIPVPTKRRS
-534 TQCLTLA
+534 SKHCLTLA
-541 RTRVH
+541 HARVH

-557 GTLTCVTGV
+557 GALTCVTGV
-566 SGSGKSSLV
+566 SGSGKSSLI

-590 QATAA
+590 QPTAA
-595 GIGQLSGW
+595 GVGQLSGW

-669 HGVFAVEM
+669 NGVFAVEM

-692 QRYNRETLA
+692 RRYNRETLA

-718 EALAAY
+718 EALSAY

-741 LSYIRLG
+741 LSYLRLG

-801 LVETGNTVVVVEHNL
+801 LVEAGNTVVVIEHNL

-833 EAGGKVVACGP
+833 EAGGKVVACGT
-844 PEEIAQVEESYT
+844 PEDMTRVEHSYT
-856 GRFLKGL
+856 GRFLKSL

>member
-55 ASLSASARQFLTQHA
+55 ASLSASARQFLTQQA
-70 KPEVDAISGLSPTV
+70 KPDVDAISGLSPAV
-84 ALEQRRATPSVRSTV
+84 ALEQRRTTPSLRSTV
-99 GTVSEIAD
+99 GTLSEIAD
-107 YLRLLYAR
+107 YLRLLYTR

-122 ECGRVIARHS
+122 DCGRVIERHS

-163 DTVLQDLHRAGF
+163 DTVLQDLHTAGF
-175 VRIRLNGTIYD
+175 VRIRLNGTIHD
-186 LMDLDLAR
+186 LMELDLAGK
-194 TIAGLRPG
+194 IAGLSPD

-220 GMAQRLADSLD
+220 GVAQRLADSLD
-231 TALRYGKDVVK
+231 TALRYGKDVVS
-242 VLIEPFDSAPLRSG
+242 VLIGEN
-256 WEERLFTQRL
+256 EERLFTQRL
-266 VCPACGFAYPELSP
+266 ICPACDFAYPELSP

-291 CPACEGLGVQQN
+291 CPACEGLGVQQDPPH
-303 PPLNKGGRGGDK
+303 PPLSKGGRGGDK
-315 RGGDKRGSAQAAGDS
+315 RGSAPAAADS
-330 QVCSQCHGSRL
+330 RVCAGCNGARL

-346 GIRLRDRSLSELT
+346 GIRLGDSSLSELS
-359 AKPLEEVLDF
+359 ARPLGELLDF
-369 FSALVF
+369 FSRLVF
-375 YGQTEPIAR
+375 YGQTEQIAR

-390 VSRLRA
+390 VTRLQA

-402 AYVSLDRTLVSLSG
+402 DYVSLDRPMVSLSG

-438 LDEPSVGLHPRDTS
+438 LDEPSVGSHPRDTS
-452 QLLEMLRRLCRQGNT
+452 QLLEMLRRLCQQGNT

-499 ATGTPQ
+499 AVGTPQ
-505 AVKNAP
+505 DIKNAP
-511 DSLTGQYLSGAS
+511 DSLTGQYLSGEA
-523 QIPVPTKRRAS
+523 QIPVPTKRRRS
-534 TQCLTLA
+534 KHFLSLA
-541 RTRVH
+541 HTRVH

-557 GTLTCVTGV
+557 GVLTCMTGV
-566 SGSGKSSLV
+566 SGSGKSSLI

-584 AALAGT
+584 AVLAGRT
-590 QATAA
+590 STAA
-595 GIGQLSGW
+595 GVGQLSGG
-603 QHLNKMIVVDQAP
+603 QQLDKLIVVDQAP

-642 PEARVRGYNPD
+642 PEARVRGYTQN

-669 HGVFAVEM
+669 NGVSVVEM
-677 SFLPDVYVQCDVCHG
+677 SFLPDVYVRCDVCHG
-692 QRYNRETLA
+692 RRYNRETLA
-701 VTLRG
+701 VTWRG

-712 LNMTVA
+712 LNMTVT
-718 EALAAY
+718 EALALY
-724 GDLPEIRSRLE
+724 GDIPEIRSRLE

-741 LSYIRLG
+741 LSYVRLG

-768 SRKSTGQT
+768 SRKSTGRT

-801 LVETGNTVVVVEHNL
+801 LVEAGNTVVVIEHNL

-833 EAGGKVVACGP
+833 EAGGKVVACGT
-844 PEEIAQVEESYT
+844 PEEISRVEQSYT
-856 GRFLKGL
+856 GRFLKSL

>member
-1 METIHIRGA
+1 METIRIRGA

-25 QFVVITGVSGSG
+25 KFVVITGVSGSG

-70 KPEVDAISGLSPTV
+70 KPDVDTISGLSPTV
-84 ALEQRRATPSVRSTV
+84 ALEQRRTTSSVRSTV

-107 YLRLLYAR
+107 YLRLLYTK

-122 ECGRVIARHS
+122 ECGRVIERHS

-163 DTVLQDLHRAGF
+163 DTILQDLHRAGF
-175 VRIRLNGTIYD
+175 VRIRLNGTIHD
-186 LMDLDLAR
+186 LMDSDLAR

-202 EIAETQLD
+202 AIAETQLD

-220 GMAQRLADSLD
+220 GIAQRLADSLD
-231 TALRYGKDVVK
+231 TALRYGKDVVR
-242 VLIEPFDSAPLRSG
+242 VLIGES
-256 WEERLFTQRL
+256 EERLFTQRL
-266 VCPACGFAYPELSP
+266 ICPACGFAYPELSP

-291 CPACEGLGVQQN
+291 CPACEGLGVQQER
-303 PPLNKGGRGGDK
+303 KTK
-315 RGGDKRGSAQAAGDS
+315 KRGSAQAAVKS
-330 QVCSQCHGSRL
+330 QVCSQCNGSRL
-341 RPETQ
+341 RSETQ
-346 GIRLRDRSLSELT
+346 GIRVGDMSLSELT
-359 AKPLEEVLDF
+359 AKPLGAALDF
-369 FSALVF
+369 FSQLIF
-375 YGQTEPIAR
+375 YGQTEPIAQ

-390 VSRLRA
+390 VSRLQA

-402 AYVSLDRTLVSLSG
+402 AYLTLDRTMASLSG

-421 VRLATLL
+421 VRLAMLL

-452 QLLEMLRRLCRQGNT
+452 QLLEMLKRLCQQGNT

-489 GAGEQGGRVC
+489 GAGEQGGWVC
-499 ATGTPQ
+499 AVGTPQ
-505 AVKNAP
+505 DVKNAP

-523 QIPVPTKRRAS
+523 QIPAPTKRRPS
-534 TQCLTLA
+534 KHCLTLA
-541 RTRVH
+541 HTKVH
-546 NLKDISVDFPL
+546 NLKDIRVDFPL

-566 SGSGKSSLV
+566 SGSGKSSLI

-584 AALAGT
+584 AVLAGT

-616 IGRTPS
+616 VGRTPS

-653 RFSFNVKGG
+653 RFSFNVRGG

-669 HGVFAVEM
+669 NGVFAVEM
-677 SFLPDVYVQCDVCHG
+677 SFLPDVYVRCDVCHG

-718 EALAAY
+718 EALAVY

-741 LSYIRLG
+741 LAYIRLG

-768 SRKSTGQT
+768 SWKSTGQT

-795 LDIFTL
+795 LNIFTL
-801 LVETGNTVVVVEHNL
+801 LVEAGNTVVVIEHNL

-833 EAGGKVVACGP
+833 AAGGNIVACGT
-844 PEEIAQVEESYT
+844 PEDITRVEQSYT
-856 GRFLKGL
+856 GRFLKSL

>member
-1 METIHIRGA
+1 METIRIRGA

-70 KPEVDAISGLSPTV
+70 KPEVDAITGLSPTV
-84 ALEQRRATPSVRSTV
+84 ALEQRGTTTSPRSTV

-155 RLFHPDDC
+155 RLFHPDDG
-163 DTVLQDLHRAGF
+163 DTVLQDLHKAGF
-175 VRIRLNGTIYD
+175 VRVRLNGTIHD
-186 LMDLDLAR
+186 LMDLDLAQEL
-194 TIAGLRPG
+194 AGLSPD

-220 GMAQRLADSLD
+220 GIAQRLADSLD

-242 VLIEPFDSAPLRSG
+242 VLVEPFDSAPLRSG
-256 WEERLFTQRL
+256 CEERLFTQRL
-266 VCPACGFAYPELSP
+266 ICPACGFAYPELSP

-291 CPACEGLGVQQN
+291 CPACEGLGIQRERVT
-303 PPLNKGGRGGDK
+303 KK
-315 RGGDKRGSAQAAGDS
+315 RGKAQAVAES
-330 QVCSQCHGSRL
+330 HICSECNGSRL
-341 RPETQ
+341 RSETQ
-346 GIRLRDRSLSELT
+346 GIRIEGRSLSELT
-359 AKPLEEVLDF
+359 AKPLEEALDF
-369 FSALVF
+369 FSQLGF
-375 YGQTEPIAR
+375 YGQTEPVAQ

-390 VSRLRA
+390 ISRLQA

-402 AYVSLDRTLVSLSG
+402 AYLSLDRTMVSLSG
-416 GEAQR
+416 GETQR

-438 LDEPSVGLHPRDTS
+438 LDEPSVGLHPRDTG
-452 QLLEMLRRLCRQGNT
+452 QLLEMLRRLCQQGNT

-489 GAGEQGGRVC
+489 GAGEQGGWVC
-499 ATGTPQ
+499 AVGTPQ
-505 AVKNAP
+505 DVKNAP
-511 DSLTGQYLSGAS
+511 DSLTGQYLSGAA
-523 QIPVPTKRRAS
+523 QIPVPTKRRPS
-534 TQCLTLA
+534 KHCLSLA
-541 RTRVH
+541 HAGVH

-557 GTLTCVTGV
+557 GALTCVTGV
-566 SGSGKSSLV
+566 SGSGKSSLI
-575 SDALVPALA
+575 SDALVPALG

-590 QATAA
+590 QLTAA
-595 GIGQLSGW
+595 DIGRLSGW

-616 IGRTPS
+616 IGRTPG

-642 PEARVRGYNPD
+642 PEARLRGYNPD

-669 HGVFAVEM
+669 NGVFAVEM
-677 SFLPDVYVQCDVCHG
+677 SFLPDVYVQCDVCRG
-692 QRYNRETLA
+692 RRYNRETLA

-741 LSYIRLG
+741 LAYIRLG

-801 LVETGNTVVVVEHNL
+801 LVEAGNTVVVIEHNL

-833 EAGGKVVACGP
+833 EAGGKVVACGT
-844 PEEIAQVEESYT
+844 PEDIARVEHSYT
-856 GRFLKGL
+856 GRFLKSL

>member
-1 METIHIRGA
+1 METIRIRGA

-25 QFVVITGVSGSG
+25 KFVVITGVSGSG

-70 KPEVDAISGLSPTV
+70 KPDVDTISGLSPTV
-84 ALEQRRATPSVRSTV
+84 ALEQRRTTSSVRSTV

-107 YLRLLYAR
+107 YLRLLYTK

-122 ECGRVIARHS
+122 ECGRVIERHS

-175 VRIRLNGTIYD
+175 VRIRLNGTIHD
-186 LMDLDLAR
+186 LMDSDLAR

-202 EIAETQLD
+202 AIAETQLD

-220 GMAQRLADSLD
+220 GIAQRLADSLD
-231 TALRYGKDVVK
+231 TALRYGKDVVR
-242 VLIEPFDSAPLRSG
+242 VLIGES
-256 WEERLFTQRL
+256 EERLFTQRL
-266 VCPACGFAYPELSP
+266 ICPACGFAYPELSP

-291 CPACEGLGVQQN
+291 CPACEGLGVQQER
-303 PPLNKGGRGGDK
+303 KTK
-315 RGGDKRGSAQAAGDS
+315 KRGSAQAAVKL
-330 QVCSQCHGSRL
+330 QVCSQCNGSRL
-341 RPETQ
+341 RSETQ
-346 GIRLRDRSLSELT
+346 GIRIGDMSLSELT
-359 AKPLEEVLDF
+359 AKPLGAVLDF
-369 FSALVF
+369 FSQLVF
-375 YGQTEPIAR
+375 YGQTEPVAQ

-390 VSRLRA
+390 VSRLQA

-402 AYVSLDRTLVSLSG
+402 AYLTLDRTMASLSG

-452 QLLEMLRRLCRQGNT
+452 QLLEMLKRLCQQGNT

-489 GAGEQGGRVC
+489 GAGEQGGWVC
-499 ATGTPQ
+499 AVGTPQ
-505 AVKNAP
+505 DVKNAP

-523 QIPVPTKRRAS
+523 QIPAPTKRRPS
-534 TQCLTLA
+534 KHCLTLA
-541 RTRVH
+541 HTKVH
-546 NLKDISVDFPL
+546 NLKDIRVDFPL

-566 SGSGKSSLV
+566 SGSGKSSLI
-575 SDALVPALA
+575 SDALVPALTA
-584 AALAGT
+584 VLAGT

-622 STPATYIGLLRPL
+622 STPATYIGLLRPI

-669 HGVFAVEM
+669 NGVFAVEM

-701 VTLRG
+701 VSLRG

-718 EALAAY
+718 EALAVY

-741 LSYIRLG
+741 LAYIRLG

-801 LVETGNTVVVVEHNL
+801 LVEAGNTVVVIEHNL

-833 EAGGKVVACGP
+833 AAGGNIVACGT
-844 PEEIAQVEESYT
+844 PEDITRVEQSYT
-856 GRFLKGL
+856 GRFLKSL

>member
-1 METIHIRGA
+1 METIRIRGA

-55 ASLSASARQFLTQHA
+55 TSLSASARQFLTQHA
-70 KPEVDAISGLSPTV
+70 KPDVDAISGLSPTV
-84 ALEQRRATPSVRSTV
+84 ALEQRRTVPSVRSTV

-115 VGTPHCL
+115 AGTPHCL

-132 VPQIVDQLLDVPE
+132 VPQIVDQLLDVPA

-163 DTVLQDLHRAGF
+163 DTVLQDLHKAGF
-175 VRIRLNGTIYD
+175 VRVRLNGTSHD
-186 LMDLDLAR
+186 LMDSDLAR
-194 TIAGLRPG
+194 ELAGLRPG

-220 GMAQRLADSLD
+220 GIAQRLADSLD

-242 VLIEPFDSAPLRSG
+242 VLIGEN
-256 WEERLFTQRL
+256 EERLFTQRL
-266 VCPACGFAYPELSP
+266 ICPACGFTYLELSP

-315 RGGDKRGSAQAAGDS
+315 RGSTRAAVES
-330 QVCSQCHGSRL
+330 QVCSECHGSRL
-341 RPETQ
+341 RSETQ
-346 GIRLRDRSLSELT
+346 GIRIRDMSLSELT
-359 AKPLEEVLDF
+359 AKPLGEVLDF
-369 FSALVF
+369 FSQLVF

-390 VSRLRA
+390 VSRLQA

-402 AYVSLDRTLVSLSG
+402 AYVSLDRTMVSLSG

-452 QLLEMLRRLCRQGNT
+452 QLLGMLRRLCRQGNT

-489 GAGEQGGRVC
+489 GAGEQGGEVC
-499 ATGTPQ
+499 AVGTPQ
-505 AVKNAP
+505 DVKNAP

-523 QIPVPTKRRAS
+523 QIPVPIKRRPS
-534 TQCLTLA
+534 KHCLTLA
-541 RTRVH
+541 HTRVH
-546 NLKDISVDFPL
+546 NLKDICVDFPL

-566 SGSGKSSLV
+566 SGSGKSSLI

-642 PEARVRGYNPD
+642 PEARLRGYNPD

-669 HGVFAVEM
+669 NGVFAVEM

-692 QRYNRETLA
+692 RRYNRDTLA

-801 LVETGNTVVVVEHNL
+801 LVEAGNTVVVIEHNL

-844 PEEIAQVEESYT
+844 PEEIARVEESCT
-856 GRFLKGL
+856 GRFLKSL

>member
-70 KPEVDAISGLSPTV
+70 KPDVDAIAGLSPTV
-84 ALEQRRATPSVRSTV
+84 ALEQRRTTTSPRSTV

-155 RLFHPDDC
+155 RLFHPDDG
-163 DTVLQDLHRAGF
+163 DTVLQDLHKAGF
-175 VRIRLNGTIYD
+175 VRVRLNGTIHD
-186 LMDLDLAR
+186 LMDLDLAQEL
-194 TIAGLRPG
+194 AGLSPD
-202 EIAETQLD
+202 EVAETQLD

-220 GMAQRLADSLD
+220 GIAQRLADSLE

-242 VLIEPFDSAPLRSG
+242 VLVGES
-256 WEERLFTQRL
+256 EERLFTQRL
-266 VCPACGFAYPELSP
+266 ICPACGFAYPELSP

-291 CPACEGLGVQQN
+291 CPACEGLGVQRERVT
-303 PPLNKGGRGGDK
+303 KK
-315 RGGDKRGSAQAAGDS
+315 RGKAQAVAES
-330 QVCSQCHGSRL
+330 HICSECNGSRL
-341 RPETQ
+341 RSETQ
-346 GIRLRDRSLSELT
+346 GIRIEGRSLSELT
-359 AKPLEEVLDF
+359 AKPLEEALDF
-369 FSALVF
+369 FSQLGF
-375 YGQTEPIAR
+375 YGQTEPVAR

-390 VSRLRA
+390 ISRLRA

-402 AYVSLDRTLVSLSG
+402 AYLSLDRTMVSLSG

-438 LDEPSVGLHPRDTS
+438 LDEPSVGLHPRDTG
-452 QLLEMLRRLCRQGNT
+452 QLLEMLRRLCQQGNT

-489 GAGEQGGRVC
+489 GAGEQGGQVC
-499 ATGTPQ
+499 AVGTPQ
-505 AVKNAP
+505 DVKNAP
-511 DSLTGQYLSGAS
+511 DSLTGQYLSGIS
-523 QIPVPTKRRAS
+523 QIPVPTKRRPS
-534 TQCLTLA
+534 KHCLTLA
-541 RTRVH
+541 HAGVH

-557 GTLTCVTGV
+557 GALTCVTGV
-566 SGSGKSSLV
+566 SGSGKSSLI
-575 SDALVPALA
+575 SDALVPVLG

-595 GIGQLSGW
+595 DIGRLSGW

-642 PEARVRGYNPD
+642 PEARLRGYTPD

-669 HGVFAVEM
+669 NGVFAVEM

-692 QRYNRETLA
+692 RRYNRETLA

-741 LSYIRLG
+741 LAYIRLG

-801 LVETGNTVVVVEHNL
+801 LVEAGNTVVVIEHNL

-833 EAGGKVVACGP
+833 EAGGKVVACGT
-844 PEEIAQVEESYT
+844 PEDIARVEHSYT
-856 GRFLKGL
+856 GRFLKSL

>member
-55 ASLSASARQFLTQHA
+55 ASLSASARQFLTQQA
-70 KPEVDAISGLSPTV
+70 KPDVDAISGLSPAV
-84 ALEQRRATPSVRSTV
+84 ALEQRRTTPSLRSTV

-122 ECGRVIARHS
+122 DCGRVIERHS
-132 VPQIVDQLLDVPE
+132 VPQIVDQLLDLPE

-163 DTVLQDLHRAGF
+163 DTVLQDLHTAGF
-175 VRIRLNGTIYD
+175 VRIRLNGTIHD
-186 LMDLDLAR
+186 LMELDLAGK
-194 TIAGLRPG
+194 IAGLSPD

-220 GMAQRLADSLD
+220 GVAQRLADSLD
-231 TALRYGKDVVK
+231 TALRYGKDVVT
-242 VLIEPFDSAPLRSG
+242 VLIGEN
-256 WEERLFTQRL
+256 EERLFTQRL
-266 VCPACGFAYPELSP
+266 ICPACDFAYPELSP

-291 CPACEGLGVQQN
+291 CPACEGLGVQQDPPH
-303 PPLNKGGRGGDK
+303 PPLSKGGRGGDK
-315 RGGDKRGSAQAAGDS
+315 RGKAQAAADS
-330 QVCSQCHGSRL
+330 RVCAGCNGARL

-346 GIRLRDRSLSELT
+346 GIRLGDSSLSELS
-359 AKPLEEVLDF
+359 ARPLGGALDF
-369 FSALVF
+369 FSRLVF
-375 YGQTEPIAR
+375 YGQTEQIAR

-390 VSRLRA
+390 VTRLQA

-402 AYVSLDRTLVSLSG
+402 DYVSLDRPMVSLSG

-438 LDEPSVGLHPRDTS
+438 LDEPSVGSHPRDTI
-452 QLLEMLRRLCRQGNT
+452 QLLEMLKRLCQQGNT

-499 ATGTPQ
+499 AVGTPQ
-505 AVKNAP
+505 DIKNAP
-511 DSLTGQYLSGAS
+511 DSLTGQYLSGES
-523 QIPVPTKRRAS
+523 QIPVPTKRRS
-534 TQCLTLA
+534 SKHFLSLA
-541 RTRVH
+541 HTRVH

-557 GTLTCVTGV
+557 GVLTCMTGV
-566 SGSGKSSLV
+566 SGSGKSSLI

-584 AALAGT
+584 AVLAGRT
-590 QATAA
+590 STAA
-595 GIGQLSGW
+595 GVGQLSGG
-603 QHLNKMIVVDQAP
+603 QQLNKLIVVDQAP

-642 PEARVRGYNPD
+642 PEARVRGYTQN

-669 HGVFAVEM
+669 NGVSVVEM
-677 SFLPDVYVQCDVCHG
+677 SFLPDVYVRCDVCHG
-692 QRYNRETLA
+692 RRYNRETLA
-701 VTLRG
+701 VTWRG

-718 EALAAY
+718 EALALY
-724 GDLPEIRSRLE
+724 GDISEIRSRLE

-741 LSYIRLG
+741 LSYVRLG

-768 SRKSTGQT
+768 SRKSTGRT

-801 LVETGNTVVVVEHNL
+801 LVEAGNTVVVIEHNL

-821 ADWVIDLGPEGG
+821 ADWIIDLGPEGG
-833 EAGGKVVACGP
+833 EAGGKVVACGT
-844 PEEIAQVEESYT
+844 PEEISHVEQSYT
-856 GRFLKGL
+856 GRFLKSL

>member
-1 METIHIRGA
+1 METIRIRGA

-25 QFVVITGVSGSG
+25 KFVVITGVSGSG

-70 KPEVDAISGLSPTV
+70 KPDVDTISGLSPTV
-84 ALEQRRATPSVRSTV
+84 ALEQRRTTSSVRSTV

-107 YLRLLYAR
+107 YLRLLYTK

-122 ECGRVIARHS
+122 ECGRVIERHS

-163 DTVLQDLHRAGF
+163 DTILQDLHRAGF
-175 VRIRLNGTIYD
+175 VRIRLNGTIHD
-186 LMDLDLAR
+186 LMDSDLAR

-202 EIAETQLD
+202 AIAETQLD
-210 IVVDRLVVKS
+210 IVVDRLVVKT
-220 GMAQRLADSLD
+220 GIAQRLADSLD
-231 TALRYGKDVVK
+231 TALRYGKDVVR
-242 VLIEPFDSAPLRSG
+242 VLIGES
-256 WEERLFTQRL
+256 EERLFTQRL
-266 VCPACGFAYPELSP
+266 ICPACGFAYPELIP

-291 CPACEGLGVQQN
+291 CPACEGLGVQQER
-303 PPLNKGGRGGDK
+303 KTK
-315 RGGDKRGSAQAAGDS
+315 KRGSAQAAVKL
-330 QVCSQCHGSRL
+330 QVCSQCNGSRL
-341 RPETQ
+341 RSETQ
-346 GIRLRDRSLSELT
+346 GIRIGDMSLSELT
-359 AKPLEEVLDF
+359 AKPLGAVLDF
-369 FSALVF
+369 FSQLVF
-375 YGQTEPIAR
+375 YGQTEPVAL

-390 VSRLRA
+390 VSRLQA

-402 AYVSLDRTLVSLSG
+402 AYLTLDRTMASLSG

-452 QLLEMLRRLCRQGNT
+452 QLLEMLKRLCQQGNT

-489 GAGEQGGRVC
+489 GAGEQGGWVC
-499 ATGTPQ
+499 AVGTPQ
-505 AVKNAP
+505 DVKNAP

-523 QIPVPTKRRAS
+523 QIPAPTKRRPS
-534 TQCLTLA
+534 KHCLTLA
-541 RTRVH
+541 HTKVH
-546 NLKDISVDFPL
+546 NLKDIRVDFPL

-566 SGSGKSSLV
+566 SGSGKSSLI

-584 AALAGT
+584 AVLAGT

-595 GIGQLSGW
+595 EIGQLSGW

-616 IGRTPS
+616 VGRTPS
-622 STPATYIGLLRPL
+622 STPATYIGLLRPI

-669 HGVFAVEM
+669 NGVFAVEM

-701 VTLRG
+701 VSLRG

-718 EALAAY
+718 EALAVY

-741 LSYIRLG
+741 LAYIRLG

-801 LVETGNTVVVVEHNL
+801 LVEAGNTVVVIEHNL

-821 ADWVIDLGPEGG
+821 ADWVIDMGPEGG
-833 EAGGKVVACGP
+833 AAGGNIVACGT
-844 PEEIAQVEESYT
+844 PEDITRVEQSYT
-856 GRFLKGL
+856 GRFLKSL

>member
-25 QFVVITGVSGSG
+25 KFVVITGISGSG

-70 KPEVDAISGLSPTV
+70 KPDVDAISGLSPTV
-84 ALEQRRATPSVRSTV
+84 ALEQRRTTTSPRSTV

-122 ECGRVIARHS
+122 ECGRVIERHS
-132 VPQIVDQLLDVPE
+132 VPQIVDQLLDIPE

-163 DTVLQDLHRAGF
+163 DTVLQDLHKAGF
-175 VRIRLNGTIYD
+175 VRVRLNGTVHD
-186 LMDLDLAR
+186 LMDLDLAEK
-194 TIAGLRPG
+194 IAGLKSG
-202 EIAETQLD
+202 EVAETQLD

-220 GMAQRLADSLD
+220 GIAQRLADSLD

-242 VLIEPFDSAPLRSG
+242 VLVEPFDFATLRSG
-256 WEERLFTQRL
+256 YEERLFTQRP

-291 CPACEGLGVQQN
+291 CPACEGLGVQQERAT
-303 PPLNKGGRGGDK
+303 KRRGK
-315 RGGDKRGSAQAAGDS
+315 AQAAAES
-330 QVCSQCHGSRL
+330 QICSACNGSRL

-346 GIRLRDRSLSELT
+346 GIRIEGRSLSELT
-359 AKPLEEVLDF
+359 AKPLEEALDF
-369 FSALVF
+369 FSQLGF
-375 YGQTEPIAR
+375 YGQTEPVAR

-390 VSRLRA
+390 ISRLQA

-402 AYVSLDRTLVSLSG
+402 AYLSLDRTIVSLSG

-438 LDEPSVGLHPRDTS
+438 LDEPSVGLHPRDTG
-452 QLLEMLRRLCRQGNT
+452 QLLEMLRRLCGQGNT
-467 VVVVEHDPETMLA
+467 IVVVEHDPETMLA

-489 GAGEQGGRVC
+489 GAGEQGGQVC
-499 ATGTPQ
+499 AVGTPQ
-505 AVKNAP
+505 AVKNTP

-534 TQCLTLA
+534 QHYLTLA
-541 RTRVH
+541 HTKVH
-546 NLKDISVDFPL
+546 NLKDVYVDFPL

-566 SGSGKSSLV
+566 SGSGKSSLIN
-575 SDALVPALA
+575 DALVPALGA
-584 AALAGT
+584 VLAGI
-590 QATAA
+590 QPTAA
-595 GIGQLSGW
+595 EVGELSGW

-635 RALFAQL
+635 RALFARL
-642 PEARVRGYNPD
+642 PEARVCGYNPD

-669 HGVFAVEM
+669 NGVFAVEM

-706 RSIADV
+706 QSIADV

-718 EALAAY
+718 EALSAY

-741 LSYIRLG
+741 LAYIRLG

-801 LVETGNTVVVVEHNL
+801 LVEAGNTVVVVEHNL

-821 ADWVIDLGPEGG
+821 ADWIIDLGPEGG
-833 EAGGKVVACGP
+833 EAGGRVVACGT
-844 PEEIAQVEESYT
+844 PEDIARVEQSYT

>member
-1 METIHIRGA
+1 METIRIRGA

-55 ASLSASARQFLTQHA
+55 TSLSASARQFLTQHA
-70 KPEVDAISGLSPTV
+70 KPDVDAISGLSPTV
-84 ALEQRRATPSVRSTV
+84 ALEQRRTVPSVRSTV

-132 VPQIVDQLLDVPE
+132 VPQIVDQLLDVPA

-163 DTVLQDLHRAGF
+163 DTVLQDLHKAGF
-175 VRIRLNGTIYD
+175 VRVRLNGTSHD
-186 LMDLDLAR
+186 LMDSDLAR
-194 TIAGLRPG
+194 ELVGLRPS

-220 GMAQRLADSLD
+220 GIAQRLADSLD

-242 VLIEPFDSAPLRSG
+242 VLIGEN
-256 WEERLFTQRL
+256 EERLFTQRL
-266 VCPACGFAYPELSP
+266 ICPACGFAYPELSP

-315 RGGDKRGSAQAAGDS
+315 RGSTRAAVES
-330 QVCSQCHGSRL
+330 QVCSECHGSRL
-341 RPETQ
+341 RSETQ
-346 GIRLRDRSLSELT
+346 GIRIRDMSLSELT
-359 AKPLEEVLDF
+359 AKPLGEVLDF
-369 FSALVF
+369 FSQLVF

-390 VSRLRA
+390 VSRLQA

-402 AYVSLDRTLVSLSG
+402 AYVTLDRTMVSLSG

-489 GAGEQGGRVC
+489 GAGEQGGEVC
-499 ATGTPQ
+499 AVGTPQ
-505 AVKNAP
+505 DVKNAP

-523 QIPVPTKRRAS
+523 QIPVPIKRRPS
-534 TQCLTLA
+534 KHCLTLA
-541 RTRVH
+541 HTRVH
-546 NLKDISVDFPL
+546 NLKDICVDFPL

-566 SGSGKSSLV
+566 SGSGKSSLI

-669 HGVFAVEM
+669 HGLFAVEM
-677 SFLPDVYVQCDVCHG
+677 SFLPDVYVRCDVCHG
-692 QRYNRETLA
+692 QRYNRDTLA

-735 TLRAVG
+735 ALRAVG
-741 LSYIRLG
+741 LAYIRLG

-768 SRKSTGQT
+768 SRKSTGRT
-776 LFLFDEPTTGLHL
+776 LFLFDEPTIGLHL

-801 LVETGNTVVVVEHNL
+801 LVEAGNTVVVIEHNL

-844 PEEIAQVEESYT
+844 PEEIARVEESCT
-856 GRFLKGL
+856 GRFLKSL

>member
-1 METIHIRGA
+1 METIRIRGA

-25 QFVVITGVSGSG
+25 KFVVITGVSGSG

-55 ASLSASARQFLTQHA
+55 ASLSASARQFLTQYA

-84 ALEQRRATPSVRSTV
+84 ALEQRRTVPSVRSTV
-99 GTVSEIAD
+99 GTVSEVAD

-122 ECGRVIARHS
+122 ECGRVIERHS

-163 DTVLQDLHRAGF
+163 DTVLQDLHKAGF
-175 VRIRLNGTIYD
+175 VRVRLNGTIHD
-186 LMDLDLAR
+186 LVDSDLTRELAD
-194 TIAGLRPG
+194 LRPG
-202 EIAETQLD
+202 EIVETQLD

-220 GMAQRLADSLD
+220 GIAQRLADSLD

-242 VLIEPFDSAPLRSG
+242 VLIGEN
-256 WEERLFTQRL
+256 EERLFTQRL
-266 VCPACGFAYPELSP
+266 LCPACGFAYPELSP

-291 CPACEGLGVQQN
+291 CPACEGLGVQQEQ
-303 PPLNKGGRGGDK
+303 KTK
-315 RGGDKRGSAQAAGDS
+315 KRGSTQAAGDS
-330 QVCSQCHGSRL
+330 QVCSQCNGSRL
-341 RPETQ
+341 RSETQ
-346 GIRLRDRSLSELT
+346 GIRIRDMSLSELT
-359 AKPLEEVLDF
+359 AKPLGEALDF
-369 FSALVF
+369 FSQFAF

-390 VSRLRA
+390 VSRLQA

-402 AYVSLDRTLVSLSG
+402 DYISLDRTMASLSG
-416 GEAQR
+416 GEVQR

-452 QLLEMLRRLCRQGNT
+452 QLLEMLRRLCQQGNT

-489 GAGEQGGRVC
+489 GAGEQGGWIC
-499 ATGTPQ
+499 AVGTPQ
-505 AVKNAP
+505 GVKNAP

-523 QIPVPTKRRAS
+523 QIPVPTKRRS
-534 TQCLTLA
+534 SKHCLTLA
-541 RTRVH
+541 HARAH

-557 GTLTCVTGV
+557 GALTCVTGV
-566 SGSGKSSLV
+566 SGSGKSSLIN
-575 SDALVPALA
+575 DALVPALA

-590 QATAA
+590 QPTVA
-595 GIGQLSGW
+595 GVGQLSGW

-616 IGRTPS
+616 VGRTPS

-635 RALFAQL
+635 RTLFAQL

-669 HGVFAVEM
+669 NGVFAVEM

-692 QRYNRETLA
+692 RRYNRETLA

-718 EALAAY
+718 EALSAY

-795 LDIFTL
+795 LDIFAL
-801 LVETGNTVVVVEHNL
+801 LVEAGNTVVVIEHNL

-833 EAGGKVVACGP
+833 EAGGRVVACGT
-844 PEEIAQVEESYT
+844 PEDMTRVEHSYT
-856 GRFLKGL
+856 GRFLKSL

>member
-1 METIHIRGA
+1 METIRIRGA
-10 RQHNLKNISLEIPRQ
+10 RQHNLKNIGLEIPRQ
-25 QFVVITGVSGSG
+25 KFVVITGVSGSG

-55 ASLSASARQFLTQHA
+55 ASLSTSSRQFLTQHT
-70 KPEVDAISGLSPTV
+70 KPDIDAISGLSPTV
-84 ALEQRRATPSVRSTV
+84 ALEQRRTTPSLRSTV

-122 ECGRVIARHS
+122 ECGRVIERHS

-155 RLFHPDDC
+155 RLFHPEDC
-163 DTVLQDLHRAGF
+163 DTVLQDLYKAGF

-186 LMDLDLAR
+186 LMDLDLVEK
-194 TIAGLRPG
+194 IAGLRPG

-220 GMAQRLADSLD
+220 GIAQRLADSLD

-242 VLIEPFDSAPLRSG
+242 VLIGES
-256 WEERLFTQRL
+256 EERLFTQRL
-266 VCPACGFAYPELSP
+266 ICPVCGFAYPELSP

-291 CPACEGLGVQQN
+291 CPACEGLGVQQER
-303 PPLNKGGRGGDK
+303 KTK
-315 RGGDKRGSAQAAGDS
+315 KRGSAQAAVKS
-330 QVCSQCHGSRL
+330 PICSQCHGSRL
-341 RPETQ
+341 RSETQ
-346 GIRLRDRSLSELT
+346 GIRIRDTSLSEL
-359 AKPLEEVLDF
+359 AAQPLGEVLEF
-369 FSALVF
+369 FSRLVF

-390 VSRLRA
+390 VSRLQA

-402 AYVSLDRTLVSLSG
+402 AYVTLDRTMASLSG

-438 LDEPSVGLHPRDTS
+438 LDEPSVGLHPRDTD
-452 QLLEMLRRLCRQGNT
+452 QLLEMLKRLCRQGNT

-489 GAGEQGGRVC
+489 GAGEQGGWVC
-499 ATGTPQ
+499 AVGTLQ
-505 AVKNAP
+505 DVKNTP

-523 QIPVPTKRRAS
+523 KIPVPTKRRAS
-534 TQCLTLA
+534 EHYLTLA
-541 RTRVH
+541 HTRVH
-546 NLKDISVDFPL
+546 NLKDIRVDFPL

-566 SGSGKSSLV
+566 SGSGKSSLI

-584 AALAGT
+584 AVLAGT
-590 QATAA
+590 QPAAA
-595 GIGQLSGW
+595 GSGQLSGW

-653 RFSFNVKGG
+653 RFSFNLKGG

-669 HGVFAVEM
+669 NGVFAVEM
-677 SFLPDVYVQCDVCHG
+677 SFLPDVYVRCDVCHG

-718 EALAAY
+718 EALALY

-735 TLRAVG
+735 TLRSVG

-801 LVETGNTVVVVEHNL
+801 LVEAGNTVVVIEHNL
-816 EVVKT
+816 EVIKT

-833 EAGGKVVACGP
+833 EAGGKVVACGT
-844 PEEIAQVEESYT
+844 PEDITRVEQSYT
-856 GRFLKGL
+856 GRFLKSL

>member
-1 METIHIRGA
+1 METIRIRGA

-70 KPEVDAISGLSPTV
+70 KPDVDAITGLSPTV
-84 ALEQRRATPSVRSTV
+84 ALEQRRTTTSPRSTV

-107 YLRLLYAR
+107 YLRLLYTK

-122 ECGRVIARHS
+122 ECGRVIERHS

-163 DTVLQDLHRAGF
+163 DTVLQDLYKAGF
-175 VRIRLNGTIYD
+175 VRVRLNGTIHD
-186 LMDLDLAR
+186 LMDLDLSEK
-194 TIAGLRPG
+194 IAGLKPI
-202 EIAETQLD
+202 EITETQLD

-242 VLIEPFDSAPLRSG
+242 VLVGES
-256 WEERLFTQRL
+256 EERLFTQRL
-266 VCPACGFAYPELSP
+266 ICPACGFAYPELSP

-291 CPACEGLGVQQN
+291 CPACEGLGVQQERAT
-303 PPLNKGGRGGDK
+303 KK
-315 RGGDKRGSAQAAGDS
+315 RGKAQTAVVS
-330 QVCSQCHGSRL
+330 QVCSRCHGSRL
-341 RPETQ
+341 RSETQ
-346 GIRLRDRSLSELT
+346 GIRIEGRSLSELT
-359 AKPLEEVLDF
+359 TQPLEEALGF
-369 FSALVF
+369 FSRLVF
-375 YGQTEPIAR
+375 YGQTESIAQ

-390 VSRLRA
+390 VSRLQA

-402 AYVSLDRTLVSLSG
+402 AYLSLDRTMVSLSG

-428 GNGLSGVIYI
+428 GNGLSGVIHI
-438 LDEPSVGLHPRDTS
+438 LDEPSVGLHPRDTG
-452 QLLEMLRRLCRQGNT
+452 QLLEMLKRLCGQGNT

-499 ATGTPQ
+499 AVGTPQ
-505 AVKNAP
+505 DVKNAP

-523 QIPVPTKRRAS
+523 QIPVPTKRRPS
-534 TQCLTLA
+534 KHCLTLA
-541 RTRVH
+541 HAGVH

-557 GTLTCVTGV
+557 GALTCVTGV
-566 SGSGKSSLV
+566 SGSGKSSLI

-584 AALAGT
+584 VVLTGT
-590 QATAA
+590 QSTAA
-595 GIGQLSGW
+595 DIGQLSGW
-603 QHLNKMIVVDQAP
+603 QHLNKMIVVDQTP

-635 RALFAQL
+635 RALFAKL

-677 SFLPDVYVQCDVCHG
+677 SFLPDVYVQCDVCRG

-701 VTLRG
+701 ITLRG

-718 EALAAY
+718 EALALY

-741 LSYIRLG
+741 LSYLRLG

-768 SRKSTGQT
+768 SRKSTGRT

-801 LVETGNTVVVVEHNL
+801 LVEAGNTVVVIEHNL

-844 PEEIAQVEESYT
+844 PEEIALVEESYT
-856 GRFLKGL
+856 GRFLKSL

>member
-1 METIHIRGA
+1 METIRIRGA

-25 QFVVITGVSGSG
+25 KFVVITGVSGSG

-55 ASLSASARQFLTQHA
+55 ASLSASARQFLTQYA
-70 KPEVDAISGLSPTV
+70 KPDVDAISGLSPTV
-84 ALEQRRATPSVRSTV
+84 ALEQRRTVPSVRSTV

-175 VRIRLNGTIYD
+175 VRVRLNGTIHD
-186 LMDLDLAR
+186 LVDSDLAR
-194 TIAGLRPG
+194 ELAALRPG

-220 GMAQRLADSLD
+220 GIAQRLADSLD

-242 VLIEPFDSAPLRSG
+242 VLIGEN
-256 WEERLFTQRL
+256 EERLFTQRL
-266 VCPACGFAYPELSP
+266 ICPACGFAYPELSP

-291 CPACEGLGVQQN
+291 CPACEGLGVQQEQ
-303 PPLNKGGRGGDK
+303 KTK
-315 RGGDKRGSAQAAGDS
+315 KRGSTQAAVDS
-330 QVCSQCHGSRL
+330 QVCSQCNGSRL
-341 RPETQ
+341 RSETQ
-346 GIRLRDRSLSELT
+346 GIRIRDMSLSELT
-359 AKPLEEVLDF
+359 AKPLGEVLDF
-369 FSALVF
+369 FSQLVF

-390 VSRLRA
+390 VSRLQA

-402 AYVSLDRTLVSLSG
+402 DYVSLGRTMASLSG
-416 GEAQR
+416 GEVQR

-452 QLLEMLRRLCRQGNT
+452 QLLEMLRRLCQQGNT

-489 GAGEQGGRVC
+489 GAGEQGGWVC
-499 ATGTPQ
+499 AVGTPQ
-505 AVKNAP
+505 GVKNAP

-523 QIPVPTKRRAS
+523 QIPVPTKRRS
-534 TQCLTLA
+534 SKHCLTLA
-541 RTRVH
+541 HARVH
-546 NLKDISVDFPL
+546 NLKDISVNFPL
-557 GTLTCVTGV
+557 GALTCVTGV
-566 SGSGKSSLV
+566 SGSGKSSLI

-584 AALAGT
+584 DALAGT
-590 QATAA
+590 QPTAA
-595 GIGQLSGW
+595 GVGQLSGW

-669 HGVFAVEM
+669 NGVFAVEM

-692 QRYNRETLA
+692 RRYNRETLA

-718 EALAAY
+718 EALSAY

-741 LSYIRLG
+741 LSYLRLG

-801 LVETGNTVVVVEHNL
+801 LVEAGNTVVVIEHNL

-833 EAGGKVVACGP
+833 EAGGKVVACGT
-844 PEEIAQVEESYT
+844 PEDMTRVEHSYT
-856 GRFLKGL
+856 GRFLKSL

>member
-70 KPEVDAISGLSPTV
+70 KPDVDAITGLSPTV
-84 ALEQRRATPSVRSTV
+84 ALEQRGTTTSPRSTV

-132 VPQIVDQLLDVPE
+132 VPQIVDQLLDAPE

-155 RLFHPDDC
+155 RLFHPDDG
-163 DTVLQDLHRAGF
+163 DTVLQDLHKAGF
-175 VRIRLNGTIYD
+175 VRVRLNGTIHD
-186 LMDLDLAR
+186 LMDADLAQEL
-194 TIAGLRPG
+194 AGLSPD
-202 EIAETQLD
+202 EIAETRLD

-220 GMAQRLADSLD
+220 GIAQRLADSLE

-242 VLIEPFDSAPLRSG
+242 VLVGES
-256 WEERLFTQRL
+256 EERLFTQRL
-266 VCPACGFAYPELSP
+266 ICPACGFAYPELSP

-291 CPACEGLGVQQN
+291 CPACEGLGVQRERVT
-303 PPLNKGGRGGDK
+303 KK
-315 RGGDKRGSAQAAGDS
+315 RGKAQAVAES
-330 QVCSQCHGSRL
+330 QVCSRCSGSRL
-341 RPETQ
+341 RSETQ
-346 GIRLRDRSLSELT
+346 GIRLGGKSLSELT
-359 AKPLEEVLDF
+359 AKPLEEALDF
-369 FSALVF
+369 FARLGF
-375 YGQTEPIAR
+375 YGHTEPVAQ

-390 VSRLRA
+390 ISRLQA

-402 AYVSLDRTLVSLSG
+402 AYLSLDRTMVSLSG
-416 GEAQR
+416 GEVQR

-438 LDEPSVGLHPRDTS
+438 LDEPSVGLHPRDTG
-452 QLLEMLRRLCRQGNT
+452 QLLEMLRRLCQQGNT

-489 GAGEQGGRVC
+489 GAGEQGGQVC
-499 ATGTPQ
+499 AVGTPQ
-505 AVKNAP
+505 DVKNAP
-511 DSLTGQYLSGAS
+511 GSLTGRYLSGVA
-523 QIPVPTKRRAS
+523 QIPVPTKRRTS
-534 TQCLTLA
+534 KHCLTLA
-541 RTRVH
+541 HAGVH

-557 GTLTCVTGV
+557 GALTCVTGV
-566 SGSGKSSLV
+566 SGSGKSSLI

-595 GIGQLSGW
+595 GIGRLSGW

-642 PEARVRGYNPD
+642 PEARLRGYTPD

-669 HGVFAVEM
+669 NGVFAVEM
-677 SFLPDVYVQCDVCHG
+677 SFLPDVYVQCDVCRG
-692 QRYNRETLA
+692 RRYNRETLA

-735 TLRAVG
+735 MLRAVG
-741 LSYIRLG
+741 LAYIRLG

-801 LVETGNTVVVVEHNL
+801 LVEAGNTVVVIEHNL

-833 EAGGKVVACGP
+833 EAGGKVVACGT
-844 PEEIAQVEESYT
+844 PEDMTRVEHSYT
-856 GRFLKGL
+856 GRFLKSL

>member
-1 METIHIRGA
+1 METIRIRGA

-70 KPEVDAISGLSPTV
+70 KPEVDAITGLSPTV
-84 ALEQRRATPSVRSTV
+84 ALEQRGTTTSPRSTV

-155 RLFHPDDC
+155 RLFHPDDG

-175 VRIRLNGTIYD
+175 VRVRLNGTIHD
-186 LMDLDLAR
+186 LMDADLAQEL
-194 TIAGLRPG
+194 AGLKPG

-220 GMAQRLADSLD
+220 GIAQRLADSLE

-242 VLIEPFDSAPLRSG
+242 VLVGES
-256 WEERLFTQRL
+256 EERLFTQRL
-266 VCPACGFAYPELSP
+266 ICPACGFAYPELSP

-291 CPACEGLGVQQN
+291 CPACEGLGIQRERAT
-303 PPLNKGGRGGDK
+303 KK
-315 RGGDKRGSAQAAGDS
+315 RGKARAAVTS
-330 QVCSQCHGSRL
+330 QVCSQCNGSRL
-341 RPETQ
+341 RTETQ
-346 GIRLRDRSLSELT
+346 GIRIRDMSLSELT

-369 FSALVF
+369 FARLGF
-375 YGQTEPIAR
+375 YGQTEPVAR

-390 VSRLRA
+390 ISRLQA

-402 AYVSLDRTLVSLSG
+402 AYLSLDRTMVSLSG

-438 LDEPSVGLHPRDTS
+438 LDEPSVGLHPRDTG
-452 QLLEMLRRLCRQGNT
+452 QLLEMLRRLCQQGNT

-489 GAGEQGGRVC
+489 GAGEQGGQVC
-499 ATGTPQ
+499 AVGTPQ
-505 AVKNAP
+505 DVKNAP
-511 DSLTGQYLSGAS
+511 DSLTGRYLSGAA
-523 QIPVPTKRRAS
+523 QIPVPTKRRPS
-534 TQCLTLA
+534 KHCLTLA
-541 RTRVH
+541 HTGVH

-557 GTLTCVTGV
+557 GALTCVTGV
-566 SGSGKSSLV
+566 SGSGKSSLI

-595 GIGQLSGW
+595 DIGRLSGW

-616 IGRTPS
+616 IGRKPG

-642 PEARVRGYNPD
+642 PEARLRGYTPD

-669 HGVFAVEM
+669 NGVFAVEM

-692 QRYNRETLA
+692 RRYNRETLA

-801 LVETGNTVVVVEHNL
+801 LVEAGNTVVVIEHNL

-833 EAGGKVVACGP
+833 EAGGKVVACGT
-844 PEEIAQVEESYT
+844 PEDIARVEQSYT
-856 GRFLKGL
+856 GRFLKSL

>member
-1 METIHIRGA
+1 METIRIRGA

-70 KPEVDAISGLSPTV
+70 KPEVDAITGLSPTV
-84 ALEQRRATPSVRSTV
+84 ALEQRGTTTSPRSTV

-155 RLFHPDDC
+155 RLFHPDDG
-163 DTVLQDLHRAGF
+163 DTVLQDLHKAGF
-175 VRIRLNGTIYD
+175 VRVRLNGTIHD
-186 LMDLDLAR
+186 LMDADLAQEL
-194 TIAGLRPG
+194 AGLSPD

-220 GMAQRLADSLD
+220 GIAQRLADSLD

-242 VLIEPFDSAPLRSG
+242 VLVEPFDSAPLRSG
-256 WEERLFTQRL
+256 CEERLFTQRL
-266 VCPACGFAYPELSP
+266 ICPACGFAYPELSP

-291 CPACEGLGVQQN
+291 CPACEGLGIQRERVT
-303 PPLNKGGRGGDK
+303 KK
-315 RGGDKRGSAQAAGDS
+315 RGKAQAVAES
-330 QVCSQCHGSRL
+330 HICSECNGSRL
-341 RPETQ
+341 RSETQ
-346 GIRLRDRSLSELT
+346 GIRIEGRSLSELT
-359 AKPLEEVLDF
+359 AKPLEEALDF
-369 FSALVF
+369 FSQLGF
-375 YGQTEPIAR
+375 YGQTEPVAQ

-390 VSRLRA
+390 ISRLQA

-402 AYVSLDRTLVSLSG
+402 AYLSLDRTMVSLSG
-416 GEAQR
+416 GETQR

-438 LDEPSVGLHPRDTS
+438 LDEPSVGLHPRDTG
-452 QLLEMLRRLCRQGNT
+452 QLLEMLRRLCQQGNT

-489 GAGEQGGRVC
+489 GAGEQGGWVC
-499 ATGTPQ
+499 AVGTPQ
-505 AVKNAP
+505 DVKNAP
-511 DSLTGQYLSGAS
+511 DSLTGQYLSGAA
-523 QIPVPTKRRAS
+523 QIPVPTKRRPS
-534 TQCLTLA
+534 KHCLSLA
-541 RTRVH
+541 HAGVH

-557 GTLTCVTGV
+557 GALTCVTGV
-566 SGSGKSSLV
+566 SGSGKSSLI
-575 SDALVPALA
+575 SDALVPALG

-590 QATAA
+590 QLTAA
-595 GIGQLSGW
+595 DIGRLSGW

-616 IGRTPS
+616 IGRTPG

-642 PEARVRGYNPD
+642 PEARLRGYNPD

-669 HGVFAVEM
+669 NGVFAVEM
-677 SFLPDVYVQCDVCHG
+677 SFLPDVYVQCDVCRG
-692 QRYNRETLA
+692 RRYNRETLA

-741 LSYIRLG
+741 LAYIRLG

-801 LVETGNTVVVVEHNL
+801 LVEAGNTVVVIEHNL

-833 EAGGKVVACGP
+833 EAGGTIVACGT
-844 PEEIAQVEESYT
+844 PEDIARVEHSYT
-856 GRFLKGL
+856 GRFLKSL

>member
-1 METIHIRGA
+1 METIRIQGA
-10 RQHNLKNISLEIPRQ
+10 RQHNLKNLSLEIPRQ
-25 QFVVITGVSGSG
+25 QFVVVTGVSGSG

-70 KPEVDAISGLSPTV
+70 RPDVEAISGLSPAV
-84 ALEQRRATPSVRSTV
+84 ALEQRRTTPSPRSTV

-122 ECGRVIARHS
+122 ECGRVIERS
-132 VPQIVDQLLDVPE
+132 SLPQIVDQLLAVPA
-145 GSRLQLLAPI
+145 GSRLQLLAPL
-155 RLFHPDDC
+155 RLFHPEDC
-163 DTVLQDLHRAGF
+163 DTVLHDLSKAGF
-175 VRIRLNGTIYD
+175 VRIRLNGIIHD
-186 LMDLDLAR
+186 VMDPSLAEK
-194 TIAGLRPG
+194 IAALRPG

-210 IVVDRLVVKS
+210 IVIDRLVIKS
-220 GMAQRLADSLD
+220 GVAQRLADSLD

-242 VLIEPFDSAPLRSG
+242 VRIESSDTAAPRSG
-256 WEERLFTQRL
+256 GEERIFTQRL
-266 VCPACGFAYPELSP
+266 ICPACDFAYPELSP

-291 CPACEGLGVQQN
+291 CPACEGLGVQQA
-303 PPLNKGGRGGDK
+303 PLSRKGRRGDK
-315 RGGDKRGSAQAAGDS
+315 RGAVQTPVSP
-330 QVCSQCHGSRL
+330 VCSACHGSRL

-346 GIRLRDRSLSELT
+346 GIRLKDRHLGEINAQSLG
-359 AKPLEEVLDF
+359 AALDF
-369 FSALVF
+369 FSQLVF
-375 YGQTEPIAR
+375 CEQTEPIAR
-384 PLCQEI
+384 PPCQEI
-390 VSRLRA
+390 VSRLQA

-402 AYVSLDRTLVSLSG
+402 AYVSLDRPLASLSG

-428 GNGLSGVIYI
+428 GNGLAGVIYI

-452 QLLEMLRRLCRQGNT
+452 QLLRMLKRLCQQGNT

-489 GAGEQGGRVC
+489 GAGERGGRVC
-499 ATGTPQ
+499 AAGTPQ

-511 DSLTGQYLSGAS
+511 DSLTGQYLSGALK
-523 QIPVPTKRRAS
+523 IAVPTKRRVS
-534 TQCLTLA
+534 KHLLTLTH
-541 RTRVH
+541 TRVH
-546 NLKDISVDFPL
+546 NLKNISVDFPL

-575 SDALVPALA
+575 GDALVPALTA
-584 AALAGT
+584 VLAGT
-590 QATAA
+590 TSQV
-595 GIGQLSGW
+595 GEWENGVGRLSGW
-603 QHLNKMIVVDQAP
+603 QQLHKMIVVNQAP
-616 IGRTPS
+616 IGRTPN
-622 STPATYIGLLRPL
+622 STPATYMGLLRPL

-642 PEARVRGYNPD
+642 PEARVRGYHPD

-669 HGVFAVEM
+669 RGVFTVEM
-677 SFLPDVYVQCDVCHG
+677 SFLPDVYVQCEVCRG
-692 QRYNRETLA
+692 QRYHRETLA
-701 VTLRG
+701 VRLRG
-706 RSIADV
+706 QSIADV

-718 EALAAY
+718 EALALY
-724 GDLPEIRSRLE
+724 GDLPEIRSPLE

-741 LSYIRLG
+741 LAYIRLG

-768 SRKSTGQT
+768 SRKSRGQT
-776 LFLFDEPTTGLHL
+776 VFLFDEPTTGLHL

-801 LVETGNTVVVVEHNL
+801 LVEAEHTVIVIEHNL

-821 ADWVIDLGPEGG
+821 ADWVIDLGPGGG
-833 EAGGKVVACGP
+833 EAGGHVVACGT
-844 PEEIAQVEESYT
+844 PEEIARVEHSYT
-856 GRFLKGL
+856 GQFLQRL